1 MDDSE
6 LTYKIRGGILTV
18 YYELGPGLLESIY
31 HEALFIELKNRGLNV
46 LVEVDVPVYYKG
58 EKLKSCFRLDL
69 LVENKII
76 IELKSVKELSDL
88 HHKQLLTYMKIT
100 NMSLGFLVNFNSS
113 NIQNNIF
120 RKVNNYVSSRI

>member
-1 MDDSE
+1 MDDTE

-46 LVEVDVPVYYKG
+46 LVEVEVPVYFKG
-58 EKLKSCFRLDL
+58 EKLKSSFRLDL
-69 LVENKII
+69 LIENKII

-88 HHKQLLTYMKIT
+88 HHKQLLTYLKIT